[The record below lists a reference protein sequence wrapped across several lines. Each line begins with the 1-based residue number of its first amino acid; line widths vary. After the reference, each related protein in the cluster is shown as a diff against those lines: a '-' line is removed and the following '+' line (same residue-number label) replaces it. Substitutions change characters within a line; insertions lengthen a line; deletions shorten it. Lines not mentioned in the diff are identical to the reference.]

1 MQARPTLYFSRLI
14 KLQHFAWLVAL
25 IILVAGLSL
34 TYIVVQHIE
43 QNYQEKLTSRLDAE
57 AERATRNIRS
67 LITSYTVV
75 LQGLQGFV
83 HGSDRIQPQ
92 EFSDYVSALKL
103 SSKLPGIEAV
113 ALVDLVSGDQR
124 ATYVERLR
132 QEGMEQYTIHPLGER
147 AFYTPIRLIEPMTSR
162 NRDALGLDI
171 SSIEAERAA
180 IAKSRDIGEVV
191 VSQPLN
197 LIQDA
202 GTEALGFV
210 MYSPFYQTGD
220 VPDSVETRRESI
232 IGWVDVIFHVNAMMK
247 GLSDELEPSLRYK
260 IYDASTTEPTLM
272 YESLAADA
280 ENAEAMKTSRWLN
293 VGGRD
298 WQIVTTTT
306 PMFAENISG
315 HEQAYRLTWLAVLIT
330 LLFSWL
336 SWFLVSSRD
345 KARHQFQRLFE
356 LADDGVLILNRDHQI
371 IDANPAVSR
380 LLKCQPQTLSNERL
394 ETLITDE
401 QRVQLPQFESDVMS
415 GKHHRGE
422 WQFLRDDEDVLPVM
436 VSAHKL
442 DQQRYFMMLHDLTE
456 RYRKVARIR
465 RLTQIYRA
473 LSETNQAIV
482 RMTDEKELLPLACR
496 CAVEFGGMK
505 MAWIGTVDKSTGQIQ
520 PQCSHGAGQEYLKSL
535 NISAY
540 DSEPGGRGPTGT
552 AFRQNF
558 PVIINDYQNDVMTA
572 AWHEQARLHGWQSA
586 ACFPVQR
593 NKQPY
598 AVFNVYHAEKH
609 SFDKEVIGL
618 LHEMA
623 LDIGFALDN
632 FDREQQRQQS
642 EQALKERES
651 RYRLIFGANPMPM
664 WVYDLDSLKFLAV
677 NDAAVLEYGYSREQF
692 LNMTIADIRPSTEK
706 SALDNELER
715 TRGAPHHAY
724 HNAGIWQ
731 HIKAN
736 GELIWVEITGH
747 KFRFE
752 GKKAE
757 IILAHNVTERVET
770 EKQLHLH
777 AQVFESSREGILVID
792 ASHNVA
798 SANPAFCHIT
808 GFQDDQLIGKPPPLI
823 KKDHQQKGFYRRL
836 WARLEAEGHWQGEVQ
851 NSRADGSVFSQW
863 LSISE
868 IRDNRGNITYY
879 TALISDLSEV
889 KAAQERIAYLSHYD
903 TLTQLPNMSLLRER
917 AEYALQE
924 ASRRRSILTLLYL
937 DIDRFKIINDSLGPR
952 VGDEIIRLIA
962 ERLSEELGSDDT
974 LCRQGGDEFIF
985 LLPDMDT
992 ERAAHF
998 ALQLLDTLARPFEYE
1013 SHRLNLSASIG
1024 IAQFPEDGENIE
1036 ALMQAAD
1043 AALFRAKQNGRNKFE
1058 FFTHQLQQQAQA
1070 TLVIENDLREA
1081 IKNDE
1086 LFLHY
1091 QPQVD
1096 AHTGAIIGVEAL
1108 IRWQHPEHGMISPAQ
1123 FIPVAEETGLIN
1135 TIGNWV
1141 LDSAISQAAYWQSAG
1156 LPAIPVAVNLSA
1168 SQFRHD
1174 GLYSHVTGLLQMHQ
1188 LDPAMLELEI
1198 TESTVMEHTRRT
1210 VEILNQFH
1218 QLGVRL
1224 AIDDFGTGY
1233 SSLSYLKRFNVD
1245 KLKIDQSFMRDL
1257 ENNPDDEAIISAI
1270 ISLSKSLGFRTI
1282 AEGVETEA
1290 QLAYLQA
1297 RGCDEVQGFLFSKP
1311 LPADQFAILLGQ
1323 GAEWQQI
1330 ITPNR

>member
-1 MQARPTLYFSRLI
+1 MQARPTLHFLRLI

-25 IILVAGLSL
+25 IILVAGFSL
-34 TYIVVQHIE
+34 TYVAVQHIE
-43 QNYQEKLTSRLDAE
+43 ENYHEKLVNRLDVE
-57 AERATRNIRS
+57 ADRATRNIRN
-67 LITSYTVV
+67 LISGYSVV
-75 LQGLQGFV
+75 VHGIQGFV
-83 HGSDRIQPQ
+83 HGSEQIQPS
-92 EFSDYVSALKL
+92 EFADYVSALKL
-103 SSKLPGIEAV
+103 NSKLPGIEAV
-113 ALVDLVSGDQR
+113 ALVDMVTKDESQ
-124 ATYVERLR
+124 TYIERLR
-132 QEGMEQYTIHPLGER
+132 QQGLDRYTIHPPGER
-147 AFYTPIRLIEPMTSR
+147 SSYTPIRLIEPMTPR
-162 NRDALGLDI
+162 NREALGLDI
-171 SSIEAERAA
+171 STVEAARSAIEKA
-180 IAKSRDIGEVV
+180 RDTGELV

-202 GTEALGFV
+202 GSEILAFV
-210 MYSPFYQTGD
+210 MYSPIYDTGD
-220 VPDSVETRRESI
+220 VPDSVALRRDSI
-232 IGWVDVIFHVNAMMK
+232 SGWIDVPFRVSTMME
-247 GLSDELEPSLRYK
+247 GLSDELESTLRYE
-260 IYDASTTEPTLM
+260 IYDASTTEPTMM
-272 YESLAADA
+272 YENLAADA
-280 ENAEAMKTSRWLN
+280 HNAEAMKTSRWLN

-315 HEQAYRLTWLAVLIT
+315 YEQAYRLTWLAVLIT

-336 SWFLVSSRD
+336 SWFLVNSRD
-345 KARHQFQRLFE
+345 KARQQFQRLFE
-356 LADDGVLILNRDHQI
+356 LADDGVLILDRGHQI
-371 IDANPAVSR
+371 IDANPAVFR
-380 LLKCQPQTLSNERL
+380 LLKHQPKTLFGLRL
-394 ETLITDE
+394 ETLVTDE
-401 QRVQLPQFESDVMS
+401 QRAQLPQFESDVMA

-422 WQFLRDDEDVLPVM
+422 WLFQRGGGGSLPVM
-436 VSAHKL
+436 VSAQRL

-505 MAWIGTVDKSTGQIQ
+505 MAWIGIIDKSTGRIE
-520 PQCSHGAGQEYLKSL
+520 PQCSHGTGEEYLKSL
-535 NISAY
+535 NISTY
-540 DSEPGGRGPTGT
+540 DNEPGGRGPTGT

-558 PVIINDYQNDVMTA
+558 PVIINDYQNDAMTA
-572 AWHEQARLHGWQSA
+572 AWHEQARLYGWQSA

-609 SFDKEVIGL
+609 PFDKEVIGL

-677 NDAAVLEYGYSREQF
+677 NDAAVLEYGYSHEQF
-692 LNMTIADIRPSTEK
+692 LNMTIADIRPTTEK
-706 SALDNELER
+706 SALEKELER

-736 GELIWVEITGH
+736 GDLIWVEITGH

-752 GKKAE
+752 GQKAE

-777 AQVFESSREGILVID
+777 AQVFESSREGILVMD
-792 ASHNVA
+792 ASHKVL
-798 SANPAFCHIT
+798 SANPAFCRIT
-808 GFQDDQLIGKPPPLI
+808 GFHNDDLIGAPPPLI
-823 KKDHQQKGFYRRL
+823 KKDPQQKRFYRRL

-851 NSRADGSVFSQW
+851 NSRADGKVFSQW

-868 IRDNRGNITYY
+868 IRDNHGKITYY

-924 ASRRRSILTLLYL
+924 ASRRRTTLTLLYL

-1024 IAQFPEDGENIE
+1024 IAQYPEDGENIE

-1086 LFLHY
+1086 LLLHY

-1096 AHTGAIIGVEAL
+1096 AQTGTIIGVEAL
-1108 IRWQHPEHGMISPAQ
+1108 IRWLHPEQGMISPGH

-1135 TIGNWV
+1135 IIGDWV
-1141 LDSAISQAAYWQSAG
+1141 LDAAISQAAQWQSTG

-1174 GLYSHVTGLLQMHQ
+1174 DLYQYVIGLLEMHQ

-1198 TESTVMEHTRRT
+1198 TESTIMEHTQRT
-1210 VEILNQFH
+1210 VQILNQFH
-1218 QLGVRL
+1218 KLGVRL

-1270 ISLSKSLGFRTI
+1270 ISLSKNLGFRTI

-1311 LPADQFAILLGQ
+1311 LPADQFAILLEQ